1 MADHRMEPSEQS
13 SPSGNPADTPE
24 EIQSVGNGKDA
35 WIQNSLNQLH
45 SQMERIDGKLGSRF
59 DKFDDRLRAIE
70 RRIDLAIGGIA
81 VAVVVVSILGW
92 ILTPFLRAIAGKM
105 VSGG

>member
-1 MADHRMEPSEQS
+1 MSDRESSSEQS
-13 SPSGNPADTPE
+13 SPRDSVATPEAIQRIGNGADT
-24 EIQSVGNGKDA
+24 